1 MHGLK
6 ILCGVRDLKKK
17 KKKVIFYCNFLWNW
31 KRGGHTETLLIFV
44 FGCNADELL
53 DLEI

>member
-6 ILCGVRDLKKK
+6 ILCGVKDLIKKNCH
-17 KKKVIFYCNFLWNW
+17 FYCKLLSNW
-31 KRGGHTETLLIFV
+31 KHGSHTETLLIFV

>member
-1 MHGLK
+1 VWGE
-6 ILCGVRDLKKK
+6 RFKKK
-17 KKKVIFYCNFLWNW
+17 GNFLWNW